1 VSKLIDA
8 LISNKM
14 IKMINEFLTL
24 EEAAKFLS
32 ISNSSLYKKTSNKE
46 IPYYVPGGKKI
57 YFKKADLENWIL
69 KSKVE
74 SIEEIETSTENYLT
88 NPLKSK
94 SNV

>member
-32 ISNSSLYKKTSNKE
+32 ISNSALYKKTSNKE

-57 YFKKADLENWIL
+57 YFKKADLENWIF